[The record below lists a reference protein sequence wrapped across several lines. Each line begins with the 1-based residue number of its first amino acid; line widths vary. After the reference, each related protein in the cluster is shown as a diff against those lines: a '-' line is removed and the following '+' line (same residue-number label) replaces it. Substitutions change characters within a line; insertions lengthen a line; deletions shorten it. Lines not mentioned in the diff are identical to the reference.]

1 MVSIAKGHTPLMF
14 GVLTSRREG
23 PTLSTVNALLEGG
36 GDPYR
41 ADAEGLTIY
50 DRSKC
55 KDGPGWLRSPEDQA
69 EFSAV
74 CKRLNKYK
82 DDEKE
87 RAILSTPLALWM
99 NEVLP
104 THR

>member
-50 DRSKC
+50 GPVPSKMFNM
-55 KDGPGWLRSPEDQA
+55 A
-69 EFSAV
+69 
-74 CKRLNKYK
+74 
-82 DDEKE
+82 
-87 RAILSTPLALWM
+87 
-99 NEVLP
+99 P
-104 THR
+104 TIHQ